1 MKVRKL
7 NWLMPWAVLS
17 IALAGFVTTQVQP
30 NFKQIQRDTEADLK
44 PTWYF
49 FDWAAKA
56 PYAPEFHVLDTESS
70 LGRYA
75 KRTKIITLKDLVKFH
90 GHLCDGLVTAA
101 VGLSLGF
108 KVLYPDGVI
117 DRTDTGGIT
126 NNSPC
131 FGDVVAYLTGGR
143 IRFGTQKIDP
153 KMGNEFIL
161 YRFSTKEAVHIALKP
176 GIFPEELAQLER
188 QIRSGNYTP
197 ADIDRC
203 QRMQWEFA
211 HKVLNTPPEQIFSV
225 QKLTNFKWE
234 PDEYPHRGVR
244 GDVLFKNAP

>member
-1 MKVRKL
+1 VRERKIAGLILLALFSVAFL
-7 NWLMPWAVLS
+7 N
-17 IALAGFVTTQVQP
+17 LAAIQKQP
-30 NFKQIQRDTEADLK
+30 NFRQIERDREADLK

-56 PYAPEFHVLDTESS
+56 PYAPVFHVLDTESS

-75 KRTKIITLKDLVKFH
+75 KWTKVITLKDLVKFH

-101 VGLSLGF
+101 VALGLGF

-131 FGDVVAYLTGGR
+131 FGDVMAYLTGGR

-161 YRFSTKEAVHIALKP
+161 YRFSTNEAVHIALKP
-176 GIFPEELAQLER
+176 GVFPAELAQLER

-203 QRMQWEFA
+203 QRMQWDFA
-211 HKVLNTPPEQIFSV
+211 RKVLNTPPEQLFTV
-225 QKLTNFKWE
+225 ERLPDFKWE
-234 PDEYPHRGVR
+234 PDEYLHRGVR
-244 GDVLFKNAP
+244 GDVLLKNAP

>member
-1 MKVRKL
+1 MVRKIL
-7 NWLMPWAVLS
+7 PLVVAVFACWP
-17 IALAGFVTTQVQP
+17 ALFAQP
-30 NFKQIQRDTEADLK
+30 DFKQIERDREPDLK

-56 PYAPEFHVLDTESS
+56 PYAPVFHILDTESS

-75 KRTKIITLKDLVKFH
+75 KRTKAITLKDLVKFH

-101 VGLSLGF
+101 VALNLGF
-108 KVLYPDGVI
+108 KVLYPEGVI
-117 DRTDTGGIT
+117 DRTDTGCVT

-131 FGDVVAYLTGGR
+131 FGDVAAYLTGGR

-161 YRFSTKEAVHIALKP
+161 YRFSTREAIHIAMKP
-176 GIFPEELAQLER
+176 RVFPDELAQLEKK
-188 QIRSGNYTP
+188 IRSGNFSP

-203 QRMQWEFA
+203 QKMQWDFVR
-211 HKVLNTPPEQIFSV
+211 KVLNTPPEQLFTV
-225 QKLTNFKWE
+225 KKLPDFDWK
-234 PDEYPHRGVR
+234 PDEYPNRSVR
-244 GDVLFKNAP
+244 GDILLKNAP